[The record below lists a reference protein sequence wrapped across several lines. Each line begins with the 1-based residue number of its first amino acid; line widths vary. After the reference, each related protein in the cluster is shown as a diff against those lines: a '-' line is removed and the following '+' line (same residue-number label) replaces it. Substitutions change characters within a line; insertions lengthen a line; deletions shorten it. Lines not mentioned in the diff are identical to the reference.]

1 MSVATDQ
8 YQILINNVRTYR
20 KLNKLTQE
28 ALAEKAELS
37 TSYIKQIESK
47 RIFKNMSYET
57 LLKLSVALQVPIRD
71 LFDEKAPH

>member
-1 MSVATDQ
+1 MSVVTDQ
-8 YQILINNVRTYR
+8 YQTLTNNIQKYR
-20 KLNKLTQE
+20 KLNHLTQE

-47 RIFKNMSYET
+47 RTFKNISYET
-57 LLKLSVALQVPIRD
+57 LLKLSLALQVPIRD